1 MPPDMQHYQSKLK
14 NYARLTSEGP
24 SHKGDVFL
32 PGATDGGYYWFPVD
46 EESGMPA
53 NEDDLAWWALVTEG
67 VAEEKHVEAKII
79 RDLDVFTC
87 EKPIRDN
94 GFEMALWDAICSGL
108 TASTEMEGKT
118 VAGKVVGP
126 VAPYQKFLAVMI
138 SF

>member
-1 MPPDMQHYQSKLK
+1 
-14 NYARLTSEGP
+14 
-24 SHKGDVFL
+24 
-32 PGATDGGYYWFPVD
+32 
-46 EESGMPA
+46 MPA

-87 EKPIRDN
+87 GICLETLYMPVMPLCMHAFCYKCLLGWLKSGKDNCPIYRQSVEKPIRDN

-118 VAGKVVGP
+118 VAGKVHDYDWAAVS
-126 VAPYQKFLAVMI
+126 VIWSTVSDNLAEL
-138 SF
+138 